1 MGLWWQEG
9 TGGAGVWAPA
19 APGPHPPHLP
29 RLPSLDPSKEGKGRA
44 PRRDPGQTA
53 QLITLRG

>member
-19 APGPHPPHLP
+19 APGPHSPPPP
-29 RLPSLDPSKEGKGRA
+29 RLPSLDLSKEGKGWE
-44 PRRDPGQTA
+44 PRRDPGPTA